1 MAGLVAFGG
10 YVPRLR
16 LSRKAVVEANSWF
29 NAGLKAYAKG
39 ERAMCNWDEDALTMA
54 VEAARDCLAGER
66 PKDLKAVYL
75 ASTTLPFQDRQNAG
89 VLTTALSLGQNLMTL
104 DVTGSQRAGA
114 SGLINAL
121 NAVKGSGGTA
131 LFVASEH
138 RNAKAAGTQE
148 LLYGDG
154 AAALLLG
161 AENTVA
167 DYLGGAQVAVD
178 FVDHYR
184 GQGEEFDYAWEER
197 WIRDEGYMKIAPRAI
212 KGALDAAGLKA
223 EQIDVFLM
231 PTLIR
236 GVADGVAKRCGV
248 KAEAVKDNLYAVMGD
263 SGAAHPLVML
273 SLALQDAKPGQT
285 IMTVGWGQGCDALIF
300 RATERLAALK
310 PRQGV
315 KGYLARRKEETNYQ
329 KYLSFNGL
337 VEQERGLR
345 SEVDKQ
351 TALSALYRK
360 RDMLTSM
367 IGGKCRICGT
377 VQFPKSNYCVNPNCG
392 AHDSQD
398 DQPFADMPAKVQ
410 SWTADNLTYSLDPPQ
425 HFGMVVFQEGGRLMA
440 DITDVDP
447 GKVEVGMPMRMMFRI
462 KEVDP
467 QRGFTKYFW
476 KAAPDH
482 TRVEA

>member
-1 MAGLVAFGG
+1 MVGIVAYGG

-29 NAGLKAYAKG
+29 NPGLKAYAKG

-66 PKDLKAVYL
+66 PADLGAVYL

-89 VLTTALSLGQNLMTL
+89 VVSTALSLGASLMTL
-104 DVTGSQRAGA
+104 DLTGSQRAGA

-121 NAVKGSGGTA
+121 NAVKGGGGTA
-131 LFVASEH
+131 LFVAAEH
-138 RNAKAAGTQE
+138 RKAKAAGTQE

-161 AENTVA
+161 PGATIA
-167 DYLGGAQVAVD
+167 DYLGGAQAAVD

-197 WIRDEGYMKIAPRAI
+197 WIRDEGYMKIAPQAI
-212 KGALDAAGLKA
+212 KAALAAAGLKA
-223 EQIDVFLM
+223 EEIDVFLM
-231 PTLIR
+231 PALIR
-236 GVADGVAKRCGV
+236 GVADGVAKRCGIR
-248 KAEAVKDNLYAVMGD
+248 AEAVKDNLYATMGD

-273 SLALQDAKPGQT
+273 SLALQEGKPGQT
-285 IMTVGWGQGCDALIF
+285 IMMVGWGQGCDALIF
-300 RATERLAALK
+300 RTTDRLATLP

-315 KGYLARRKEETNYQ
+315 KGWLARRKEETNYQ

-337 VEQERGLR
+337 VEQDRGLR

-351 TALSALYRK
+351 TALSTLYRK

-367 IGGKCRICGT
+367 IGGKCRVCGT
-377 VQFPKSNYCVNPNCG
+377 VQFPKSSYCVNPNCS

-482 TRVEA
+482 TRVQA

>member
-1 MAGLVAFGG
+1 MVGVVAYGG

-29 NAGLKAYAKG
+29 NPGLKAYAKG
-39 ERAMCNWDEDALTMA
+39 ERAMCNWDEDALTMG

-89 VLTTALSLGQNLMTL
+89 VLGTALSLGPNLMTL
-104 DVTGSQRAGA
+104 DVTSSQRAGT

-131 LFVASEH
+131 LYVASEH
-138 RNAKAAGTQE
+138 RKAKSSGSQE

-161 AENTVA
+161 QEDAVA
-167 DYLGGAQVAVD
+167 DYVGGAQVAID
-178 FVDHYR
+178 FIDHYR

-197 WIRDEGYMKIAPRAI
+197 WIRDEGYMKIAPQAI
-212 KGALDAAGLKA
+212 KAALDAAGLKP

-231 PTLIR
+231 PALIR
-236 GVADGVAKRCGV
+236 GVADGVAKRCGLKV
-248 KAEAVKDNLYAVMGD
+248 EAVKDNLYATMGD

-273 SLALQDAKPGQT
+273 ALALQEGKPGQT

-300 RATERLAALK
+300 RTTERLPKLK

-337 VEQERGLR
+337 VEQDRGLR

-360 RDMLTSM
+360 RDMLTAM
-367 IGGKCRICGT
+367 MGGKCRICGT

-398 DQPFADMPAKVQ
+398 DQPFADMPAKIQ

-425 HFGMVVFQEGGRLMA
+425 HFGMVVFEEGGRLMA

-462 KEVDP
+462 KEYDP

-482 TRVEA
+482 TRIKA